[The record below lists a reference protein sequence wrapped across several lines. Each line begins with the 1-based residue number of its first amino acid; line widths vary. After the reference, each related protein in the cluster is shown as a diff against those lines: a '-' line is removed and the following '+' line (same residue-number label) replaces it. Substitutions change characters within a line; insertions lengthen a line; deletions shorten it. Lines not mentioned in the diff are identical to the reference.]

1 MEWTK
6 EQKRIID
13 LRDSNVLVSAAAGSG
28 KTAVLVERVI
38 QLVRDQN
45 EEIDSFLVVTFT
57 NAAAAGMKQKIQK
70 ALVKAIKEGTNT
82 KHLRKQLSQ
91 LSKAQITTFH
101 SFCLDVIRGHF
112 NEVGLDPGFKIGDMN
127 ELESLY
133 RDVIDQVLEESYK
146 EGSEP
151 FKTLVECFSSNR
163 YDTEI
168 FDLVDRVYR
177 FIQSFPEPHRWIN
190 ESVDLLRISKDE
202 LDGSRWN
209 QELFKHVRMQL
220 NGARRMLEEAIKN
233 CELPGGPE
241 VYIDCLKEE
250 LSTVDTLAASTDK
263 GLESFLQTLYGV
275 EFKKIPSATAKKYP
289 DIDQEIRR
297 KVKEDLRDKAKDI
310 VTSIKGIYIYE
321 EISQY
326 TDDINHMHES
336 VNELKN
342 LVQRVDD
349 LYTEKKRERSLLD
362 YNDLERYALQIL
374 TQQPELPDLSK
385 GLSPSEIA
393 LEFRNKFKY
402 VFVDE
407 YQDINTKQEAIID
420 QIKREDN
427 LFMVGDV
434 KQSIY
439 RFRLADP
446 SIFNYKYKTFK
457 KDSEDLGIEEINRV
471 IELNRNFRSR
481 KEILDSTNRIFSRIM
496 SEEIG
501 EVDYSE
507 NVYLNNGKTDFIK
520 EEFVEMNFINLN
532 KESGNSDYTKDE
544 EADDSDSTEAVD
556 DELKF
561 LSQAEFEAIFA
572 ANKVKDLLKEYTHDD
587 SEEGLR
593 KIEYKDVVILIRAV
607 SSWAGVFEETFR
619 KEGIPF
625 YFDGG
630 GGYFSAMEIQ
640 IVVNLLKILDNT
652 NQDIPL
658 LSVMRS
664 PIGKFSTREL
674 TEIRSRFKRGTFV
687 DACKQYIEGLEEG
700 TDIELNEVLQHKLKN
715 FFGFLYKWTA
725 KSRLVRTDELIWEIL
740 METEYY
746 EMVGSMENGKL
757 RQANLRMLV
766 DRANEY
772 TKGTSRGLFDFLK
785 YIEKISEK
793 KEDKTSSAKTL
804 GENDN
809 VVRLMS
815 IHNSKGLEFPVVI
828 LCGLNKGFNKTD
840 TRNPILMH
848 KDLGIGS
855 KYVDHK
861 QRVKKDTLGR
871 TAIGKKNEIEGL
883 SEEMRIL
890 YVGMTR
896 AIDRLIMVGTINSLE
911 EKANTWTF
919 GSEKYFLYKAKSFMD
934 WIGLSLFG
942 GLDPEEIGKTIQ
954 KGAHHN
960 IHLNM
965 ISTAEIAKDKN
976 DTEKYGIEEKLGEIR
991 SFNDQEIYD
1000 EVSRRLSF
1008 SYPFKDSGK
1017 APSKLSVTSLKH
1029 ASLDPQGTKH
1039 DVPILSE
1046 MLDYDGDAS
1055 KLEDGMKLVGT
1066 EIGTL
1071 VHLVLEH
1078 IDLRE
1083 EINLDGLEKQIHG
1096 FVESNMITERQFEFI
1111 REAYLDKIYGFLIS
1125 GIGTRMRKSANIKKE
1140 VPFIIKKKAA
1150 EVFQDISGDDS
1161 IFIQGIIDCYFE
1173 EDCEIVI
1180 VDYKTDRLKGRTPQQ
1195 LADEYRVQI
1204 SSYKEAIEK
1213 ITKKRVK
1220 ESYLYLFSVG
1230 EQVQVD

>member
-45 EEIDSFLVVTFT
+45 EEIDNFLVVTFT

-70 ALVKAIKEGTNT
+70 ALVKAVKEGTNT
-82 KHLRKQLSQ
+82 RHLRKQLSQ

-101 SFCLDVIRGHF
+101 SFCLDVIKGHF

-127 ELESLY
+127 ELESIY

-146 EGSEP
+146 EGSES
-151 FKTLVECFSSNR
+151 FKTLVESFSSNR

-168 FDLVDRVYR
+168 FDQVDRVYK
-177 FIQSFPEPHRWIN
+177 FIQSFPEPLKWIN
-190 ESVDLLRISKDE
+190 KSVELLQMSKDE

-209 QELFKHVRMQL
+209 QELFKYVRMQL
-220 NGARRMLEEAIKN
+220 NGARKLLEEAIKIS
-233 CELPGGPE
+233 EMPEGPE
-241 VYIDCLKEE
+241 VYIDFLKEE
-250 LSTVDTLAASTDK
+250 LVTVETLITSTDQ
-263 GLESFLQTLYGV
+263 GLERFIQTLYGV
-275 EFKKIPSATAKKYP
+275 EYKKMPAATAKKYP
-289 DIDQEIRR
+289 EIDQETRR

-321 EISQY
+321 DISEY
-326 TDDINHMHES
+326 TEDINHMHEP

-342 LVQRVDD
+342 LVIKVDK
-349 LYTEKKRERSLLD
+349 LYTEKKREMSILD

-374 TQQPELPDLSK
+374 TEEPEVPDLST

-393 LEFRNKFKY
+393 QEFKNKFKY

-407 YQDINTKQEAIID
+407 YQDINSKQEAIID

-446 SIFNYKYKTFK
+446 SIFNYKYNTFQ
-457 KDSEDLGIEEINRV
+457 KDREELGSEDIHRV
-471 IELNRNFRSR
+471 VELNKNFRSR
-481 KEILDSTNRIFSRIM
+481 REILDSTNNIFSRIM

-501 EVDYSE
+501 EVEYSE
-507 NVYLNNGKTDFIK
+507 NVYLNTGKTDFLNK
-520 EEFVEMNFINLN
+520 ESVELNLINLN
-532 KESGNSDYTKDE
+532 KESKNRDYTSDE
-544 EADDSDSTEAVD
+544 NNDDSESTETVD

-572 ANKVKDLLKEYTHDD
+572 AKKVKKLLHEYTHDD
-587 SEEGLR
+587 SDERLR
-593 KIEYKDVVILIRAV
+593 KIEYKDIVILIRAV
-607 SSWAGVFEETFR
+607 SSWAGVFEEVFR

-640 IVVNLLKILDNT
+640 IVLNLLKLLDNT

-664 PIGKFSTREL
+664 PIGNFSTSEL
-674 TEIRSRFKRGTFV
+674 TEIRSRFKKGTFV
-687 DACKQYIEGLEEG
+687 DACKKYIDGFEEG
-700 TDIELNEVLQHKLKN
+700 TEAEPNEVLQHKLGN
-715 FFGFLYKWTA
+715 FFQFLYKWTS
-725 KSRLVRTDELIWEIL
+725 KSRLIRTDDLIWKIL

-746 EMVGSMENGKL
+746 EIVGSMRNGKL

-772 TKGTSRGLFDFLK
+772 TKGRSRGLFDFLK

-855 KYVDHK
+855 KYVDYK

-896 AIDRLIMVGTINSLE
+896 AIDRLIMVGTINSFE
-911 EKANTWTF
+911 EKASTWTF
-919 GSEKYFLYKAKSFMD
+919 GNEKYFLYKAKSFMD

-942 GLDPEEIGKTIQ
+942 GLDSEEISKTIE
-954 KGAHHN
+954 KGDHED

-965 ISTAEIAKDKN
+965 INTVDLAKDRKE
-976 DTEKYGIEEKLGEIR
+976 TEKYSIEEKLEEIR
-991 SFNDQEIYD
+991 AFNDEEIYD
-1000 EVSRRLSF
+1000 EVNRRLSF

-1046 MLDYDGDAS
+1046 MLGYDGDAS
-1055 KLEDGMKLVGT
+1055 KLEDGMKFAGA

-1071 VHLVLEH
+1071 VHLILEH
-1078 IDLRE
+1078 IDLKE
-1083 EINLDGLEKQIHG
+1083 EISLDGLKKQIHG
-1096 FVESNMITERQFEFI
+1096 FVESNMITEKQFEFI
-1111 REAYLDKIYGFLIS
+1111 KEVYMDKIYGFLIS
-1125 GIGTRMRKSANIKKE
+1125 SIGTRMRKSTSIKKE

-1150 EVFQDISGDDS
+1150 EVFHNITGDDS

-1173 EDCEIVI
+1173 EDGEIVI
-1180 VDYKTDRLKGRTPQQ
+1180 VDYKTDRLRNRTLQQ

-1204 SSYKEAIEK
+1204 NSYKEAIEK

-1230 EQVQVD
+1230 EEVQV